1 MLVRCSLSHLNSV
14 KLYTHIPT
22 ENCLKLDHLER
33 IVIDGSH
40 IDQKKRSI
48 FDMKEI
54 FAPLLEFLTRPELM
68 KRYTSQ
74 GKDRVDV
81 LVF

>member
-1 MLVRCSLSHLNSV
+1 
-14 KLYTHIPT
+14 
-22 ENCLKLDHLER
+22 LKTQDLER

-40 IDQKKRSI
+40 IDQKKRGI

-54 FAPLLEFLTRPELM
+54 FSPLLQLLNRAEFRE
-68 KRYTSQ
+68 RYGAK
-74 GKDRVDV
+74 GKGLQV